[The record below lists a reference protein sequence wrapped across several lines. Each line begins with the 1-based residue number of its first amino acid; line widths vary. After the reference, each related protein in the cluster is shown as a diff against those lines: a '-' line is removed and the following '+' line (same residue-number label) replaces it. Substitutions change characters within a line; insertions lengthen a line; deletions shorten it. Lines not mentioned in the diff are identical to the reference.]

1 MIKNKS
7 SKPKRYLTT
16 VLVYIITV
24 IVCFIF
30 FFPCLWI
37 ILAAFSG
44 TGSIYNFNG
53 FFPPNF
59 SLKTFEQL
67 FTGVTDISGDT
78 VMYPYVTW
86 FLNTLIIAVATS
98 IIGTL
103 LLISTAY
110 VISRFEFKA
119 RRKLM
124 KGALV
129 LGMFPSFMG
138 MTAVFIMCTQFSLLN
153 NLWGPILMYSATAPV
168 GYLVQKGFFD
178 SIPTSIYEAARIDGV
193 SNFKAFYK
201 ITLPLSKP
209 ILVYTV
215 LTQFTWPWSDFILP
229 KLLLQGKEYYT
240 VAVGLMTLPDTE
252 FSRFCAGSVFIA
264 VPIVL
269 LYFFV
274 SKYMVNGLTAG
285 AVKG

>member
-7 SKPKRYLTT
+7 NKPKRYLTT

-138 MTAVFIMCTQFSLLN
+138 MVAVYLLCTQLNLLN
-153 NLWGPILMYSATAPV
+153 SHWGLILIYTGGAPMS
-168 GYLVQKGFFD
+168 YMVQKGFFD
-178 SIPTSIYEAARIDGV
+178 TIPYEIDECAMMHGANRFQIFMKINLPVATPMIVYSGLTS
-193 SNFKAFYK
+193 FAF
-201 ITLPLSKP
+201 
-209 ILVYTV
+209 
-215 LTQFTWPWSDFILP
+215 PWSDIILP
-229 KLLLQGKEYYT
+229 QMLLKNRDMWT
-240 VAVGLMTLPDTE
+240 VAVGLNNLTQQE
-252 FSRFCAGSVFIA
+252 FTRFAAGSIFVAVPIIVLYFVLSKFMVSGMSAGSV
-264 VPIVL
+264 
-269 LYFFV
+269 
-274 SKYMVNGLTAG
+274 
-285 AVKG
+285 KG